1 MLWVVVEREKDIG
14 PEEKIKLLRAF
25 SNKNDA
31 KRFIEEYLRKNKIER
46 LNYYEEENEFGY
58 FSDDNWYV
66 IFTQKVKFER

>member
-31 KRFIEEYLRKNKIER
+31 KRFIEQYLRKNKIDR

-66 IFTQKVKFER
+66 IFAQKVKFER

>member
-1 MLWVVVEREKDIG
+1 MLWVVAEREKDIG

-31 KRFIEEYLRKNKIER
+31 KRFIEQYLRKNKIER

-66 IFTQKVKFER
+66 IFAQKVKFER